1 MIEPS
6 YLINTHGSIVMKL
19 SIKAL
24 ALSAAIIWGLA
35 LLIVSSTNMM
45 FPGYAVN
52 FLEVVGS
59 IYPGYH
65 PGTGISS
72 IIIGSFYAVI
82 DAGIAAAIFAWLYNF
97 FAE

>member
-1 MIEPS
+1 
-6 YLINTHGSIVMKL
+6 MKL

-24 ALSAAIIWGLA
+24 MITAAIFWGLA
-35 LLIVSSTNMM
+35 ILIVGSANMA
-45 FPGYAVN
+45 FPGYGAN

-72 IIIGSFYAVI
+72 VIIGSLYGIV
-82 DAGIAAAIFAWLYNF
+82 DAGIGAAIFAWLYNF
-97 FAE
+97 IEG

>member
-1 MIEPS
+1 M
-6 YLINTHGSIVMKL
+6 MKL

-35 LLIVSSTNMM
+35 LLIVSSANMI

-72 IIIGSFYAVI
+72 VIIGSLYGVV

-97 FAE
+97 FAK

>member
-1 MIEPS
+1 
-6 YLINTHGSIVMKL
+6 MKL

-24 ALSAAIIWGLA
+24 ALSAAIIWGFA
-35 LLIVSSTNMM
+35 LLIVGIVNIIV
-45 FPGYAVN
+45 PGYAVD
-52 FLEVVGS
+52 FLEVIGS

-72 IIIGSFYAVI
+72 VIIGSLYGVL
-82 DAGIAAAIFAWLYNF
+82 DAGIGAAIFAWLYNF